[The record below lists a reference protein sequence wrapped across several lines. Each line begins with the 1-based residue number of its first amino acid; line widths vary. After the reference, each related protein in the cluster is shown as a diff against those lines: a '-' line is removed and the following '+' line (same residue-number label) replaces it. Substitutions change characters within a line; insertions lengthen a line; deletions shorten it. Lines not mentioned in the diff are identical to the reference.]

1 MQSLALTAK
10 EDYADQ
16 EAMKS
21 KPNDQLIPRWRAPGA
36 TDEIYDVSKAATLA
50 GVTSRTFLKY
60 YRLGLYQSL
69 GDTQR
74 QGYLFDWDAVYLA
87 RQAERVREELSV
99 DMRTATLVVKL
110 KHENEVLKDELRF
123 WRR

>member
-1 MQSLALTAK
+1 MK
-10 EDYADQ
+10 DAD
-16 EAMKS
+16 S
-21 KPNDQLIPRWRAPGA
+21 NDKLIPRWRAPGA
-36 TDEIYDVSKAATLA
+36 TDEIYDVAKAATLA

-74 QGYLFDWDAVYLA
+74 QGYLFDWDAVYLV
-87 RQAERVREELSV
+87 RQAERVRGELAV
-99 DMRTATLVVKL
+99 DMRAAALVVKL
-110 KHENEVLKDELRF
+110 NRENEMLRDELRF